1 MFKSYL
7 EKTGLQVQ
15 KHQVECVDWCVKNE
29 RDGKLVDGVT
39 VRGGLIAD
47 DMGLGKTIQMLG
59 IIVSNF
65 VPRTLIVLPRSLLD
79 QWEETIV
86 TTLGHTPLV
95 YHGHGI
101 SKITEEV
108 LSASPIVLTTYGMIT
123 TRKDK
128 DLGILHK
135 IKWNRV
141 VFDEAH
147 HLRNKKA
154 RIHIGALKLQSSIRW
169 LMTGTPIQNKKED
182 FYALCAVMGIPA
194 EYYTST
200 ENLMA
205 LVKAFIIKRTKVQV
219 GLGLSPLT
227 IKSVVT
233 EWDNEN
239 EKNIAEDIHS
249 LLKFSNIDKQVD
261 NPGMWGQSHLPIL
274 TRARQMCICPSL
286 MGKHLESLS
295 ASGAIDNSQNMR
307 EAIHSSS
314 KIDKV
319 VDTILERKDNNK
331 GKIVFCHF
339 RGEIDIIQARLSCP
353 GIHVETFDGRTKQR
367 KRHEILTGKCDVLIL
382 QIKTGCEGLNL
393 QQFSEIY
400 FVSPHWNPSVEDQ
413 AIGRCHR
420 LGQSEK
426 VSVFKFNMSGFDE
439 DGETLSLDTY
449 STQKQG
455 EKREVRKMIDVHE
468 QPEYVRSKKLEFA
481 EIMKRLVLPSGN
493 QLPEEVE
500 SIIHEYVG
508 KGCEFL

>member
-1 MFKSYL
+1 MFKTYL
-7 EKTGLQVQ
+7 NKTGLAVQ
-15 KHQVECVDWCVKNE
+15 KHQVEGVEWCVRNE
-29 RDGKLVDGVT
+29 QEGKLAAGVI

-47 DMGLGKTIQMLG
+47 EMGLGKTIQMLG
-59 IIVSNF
+59 VIVSNF
-65 VPRTLIVLPRSLLD
+65 VTRTLIVLPRSLLD
-79 QWEETIV
+79 QWEEAII

-108 LSASPIVLTTYGMIT
+108 LSSSPIVLTTYGMIT
-123 TRKDK
+123 PRKYK
-128 DLGILHK
+128 DLGLLHK

-154 RIHIGALKLQSSIRW
+154 RLHIGALKLQSSIRW

-205 LVKAFIIKRTKVQV
+205 LVRAFIIKRTKAQV

-227 IKSVVT
+227 VKSVVT

-261 NPGMWGQSHLPIL
+261 NPGMWGESHLPIL
-274 TRARQMCICPSL
+274 MRARQMCICPSL
-286 MGKHLESLS
+286 IRNHLESLS
-295 ASGAIDNSQNMR
+295 ESGAIDDSQNMR

-339 RGEIDIIQARLSCP
+339 RGEIDIIKNRLSGF
-353 GIHVETFDGRTKQR
+353 GIHVETFDGRTKQT

-400 FVSPHWNPSVEDQ
+400 FVSPHWNPAVEDQ

-426 VSVFKFNMSGFDE
+426 VFVFKFNMSGFDE
-439 DGETLSLDTY
+439 EGETNSLDTY
-449 STQKQG
+449 STKKQD
-455 EKREVRKMIDVHE
+455 EKREVMKMLDVHE
-468 QPEYVRSKKLEFA
+468 HPQYVRSKKLEFA
-481 EIMKRLVLPSGN
+481 EIMKRMVLPSGN

-508 KGCEFL
+508 EGCKSL